1 MADGTDASIQ
11 ARHKSIPVAVYCA
24 AVVAWAVRVIIASAR
39 AYDSPLV
46 RRSVFIVGIRIAGR
60 IIRGGIII
68 AAIIRCHIRPF
79 GTSNHESCNEAC
91 AKDRQQECPTA
102 AHGFGFCYRFHQMF
116 PFRLSSDFPS
126 SSRSRALFRAW
137 SWLRRMSLK
146 WDALVSI
153 KLVHPRLR
161 NFHVVSSLRLHLTC
175 WTPGMRRFL

>member
-60 IIRGGIII
+60 TIRGGIII
-68 AAIIRCHIRPF
+68 GAIIRRHIRPF

-102 AHGFGFCYRFHQMF
+102 AHGFGFCYRFHLMF
-116 PFRLSSDFPS
+116 PFRLSSDFPN